1 MMNNP
6 FSRGTDEPA
15 STAHTKGKGMRIL
28 FIALALCGL
37 TSCASVQPIASAVVT
52 APEHKVDRN
61 YELGKSQQ
69 VYVGQP
75 LVRVKD
81 YYEQQAQLQV
91 VRADRAFRMLLPPF
105 IHADVTQGAAARVVG
120 TTQRNGK
127 SYRLVVL
134 PDPVAAALRLLINDD
149 GSFEGSAINNFGS
162 EMGFSY
168 KPDPPDAKLKG
179 DTATLVDKTKGYI
192 NFELVYGG
200 TTGDSIQVLYREYT
214 PDDMARPAFSQQLV
228 YSLASK
234 HIRFRDIQ
242 IDVMVADNER
252 IAYTVVADGLAAT
265 QH

>member
-1 MMNNP
+1 MKEK
-6 FSRGTDEPA
+6 D
-15 STAHTKGKGMRIL
+15 MRLL
-28 FIALALCGL
+28 FVTLAICGIV
-37 TSCASVQPIASAVVT
+37 SCASVQPIAPPVVST
-52 APEHKVDRN
+52 SEHKVDKN

-75 LVRVKD
+75 LVRVRD
-81 YYEQQAQLQV
+81 YYERQARVQV
-91 VRADRAFRMLLPPF
+91 VRADQAFRMLLPPF
-105 IHADVTQGAAARVVG
+105 IHADVAQGASARVVG

-127 SYRLVVL
+127 SYRVVVL
-134 PDPVAAALRLLINDD
+134 PDAAAAALRILINDD
-149 GSFEGSAINNFGS
+149 GSFEGSAISNIGA
-162 EMGFSY
+162 EMGFNY
-168 KPDPPDAKLKG
+168 KPDPPDAKLIG
-179 DTATLVDKTKGYI
+179 DTATLVDKAKGYI

-200 TTGDSIQVLYREYT
+200 TTSDSIQVLYREYT

-242 IDVMVADNER
+242 IDVATADNER